1 MIIDSLE
8 NASCYYGL
16 GERFERALRYL
27 AETDLKSLA
36 PERHDID
43 GDDVYVMVQEY
54 ATKSW
59 EEGVWES
66 HREYADIQYV
76 VTGAEFIGF
85 APVESLDQKAEYDEE
100 KDFVK
105 LDGKGTFFAVTP
117 GTFMLFLPQDG
128 HMPGMTIGPSGGKVR
143 KAVVKVRL

>member
-8 NASCYYGL
+8 NASCYHGL
-16 GERFERALRYL
+16 GARFERALRYL
-27 AETDLKSLA
+27 ADTDLKALA
-36 PERHDID
+36 PERYDLD
-43 GDDVYVMVQEY
+43 GDDVYVMIQEY

-59 EEGVWES
+59 EEGAWES
-66 HREYADIQYV
+66 HREYADIQFV

-85 APVESLDQKAEYDEE
+85 APVESLDQKAEYDAE
-100 KDFVK
+100 KDFIK

-117 GTFMLFLPQDG
+117 GTFMIFLPQDG
-128 HMPGMTIGPSGGKVR
+128 HMPGMTIGPPGGKVK